1 MKIPPVIKGFVAVS
15 LALVMIDCTT
25 LAAPTSQTSAVQ
37 DTKSTAQPKSLVYA
51 LVSGRLESLAS
62 TGSTPAQQVLTA
74 LIGMGL
80 SIEVS
85 ERFGVLAGIDGSPM
99 SKELFV
105 SGGITYDLAPSFLRV
120 GLRGGGSITTS
131 PALMMSVP
139 IIVLL
144 DDIGLVL
151 DLGATIRTSDA
162 TPGGLLGIGGGFTF

>member
-1 MKIPPVIKGFVAVS
+1 MKAFVAAS
-15 LALVMIDCTT
+15 LALAMIGCTT
-25 LAAPTSQTSAVQ
+25 LAAPTTRAAAVQ
-37 DTKSTAQPKSLVYA
+37 DTKSTARPKSLVYA
-51 LVSGRLESLAS
+51 LVAGRLESPAS

-85 ERFGVLAGIDGSPM
+85 DRLGVLAGIDGSPM
-99 SKELFV
+99 SKEFFV
-105 SGGITYDLAPSFLRV
+105 SGGITYDLAPGFLRV
-120 GLRGGGSITTS
+120 GLRGGVSLTTS
-131 PALMMSVP
+131 PALMMTVP